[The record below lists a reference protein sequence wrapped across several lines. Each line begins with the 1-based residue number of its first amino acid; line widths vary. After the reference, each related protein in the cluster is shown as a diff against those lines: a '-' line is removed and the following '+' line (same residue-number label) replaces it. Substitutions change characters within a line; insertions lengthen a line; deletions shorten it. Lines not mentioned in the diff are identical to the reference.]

1 MRRLFIV
8 FAALLMLA
16 LMPASAQAPRLPAGF
31 TETIYEGGLSAPT
44 SMAFAPDGRLFVTQQ
59 GGAVKVIDA
68 GGTLLGTNFTSFAV
82 DPSGERGLL
91 GIAFDP
97 NFASN
102 NLVYFYYTTPDGP
115 RNKVV
120 RVTANGNQAAAGETP
135 LFQLPTLSSA
145 TNHNGG
151 ALHFGAD
158 GKLYVAVGENAD
170 ASLAQQMDTRL
181 GKMLRYNSDGSIP
194 TDNPFYNSASGA
206 NRAIWAQGLRNPFTF
221 AVQPGTGQMFI
232 NDVGGG
238 AFEEV
243 NLGEA
248 GANYGWPATEGYHSN
263 PAYKNPLYAY
273 ANNTKTCAIAGG
285 TFYNPANATFPAS
298 YVGDYFFAD
307 LCAREIYHR
316 DVGGTVTTF
325 AGPTDGGSIVDLDIG
340 PDGALYYLSRGSGA
354 VYRIAYTPPPVT
366 GETVRNGSFEKDK
379 DGDGIPNKWTV
390 AGGVQARRICN
401 GKGVTDGACAL
412 RVRNGTGGGRV
423 LQKIAADTLISGT
436 TLHLSLMATGK
447 NVPVG
452 AKIKLQVVTDAGKTA
467 YTIPLPSGTFATQ
480 SFSHTPI
487 VTTGQGKKL
496 KVVIAYPAGG
506 GKVFID
512 GMSVMATAP

>member
-8 FAALLMLA
+8 FAALSALM
-16 LMPASAQAPRLPAGF
+16 LMPANAQVPRLPAGF
-31 TETIYEGGLSAPT
+31 TETVYEDGLSAPT

-68 GGTLLGTNFTSFAV
+68 GGTLLGTNFTSFTV
-82 DPSGERGLL
+82 DSAGERGLL
-91 GIAFDP
+91 GVAFDP

-120 RVTANGNQAAAGETP
+120 HVTANGNQAVLGSEDP
-135 LFQLPTLSSA
+135 LFELPVLSSA

-151 ALHFGAD
+151 AIHFGAD
-158 GKLYVAVGENAD
+158 GKLYVAVGENAN
-170 ASLAQQMDTRL
+170 APLAQQMDTRL
-181 GKMLRYNSDGSIP
+181 GKMLRYNSDGTIP

-206 NRAIWAQGLRNPFTF
+206 NRAIWALGLRNPFTF
-221 AVQPGTGQMFI
+221 AVQPGTGQIFI

-248 GANYGWPATEGYHSN
+248 GANYGWPETEGYHSN
-263 PAYKNPLYAY
+263 PAYENPLYAY
-273 ANNTKTCAIAGG
+273 ANDTETCAIAGG
-285 TFYNPANATFPAS
+285 TFYNPSNATFPTS

-316 DVGGTVTTF
+316 DAGGAVTTF
-325 AGPTDGGSIVDLDIG
+325 AGPTDGGGIVDLDIG

-354 VYRIAYTPPPVT
+354 VYRIAFTPPALE
-366 GETVRNGSFEKDK
+366 GELVRNGSFENDK
-379 DGDGIPNKWTV
+379 HGDGIPNHWTV
-390 AGGVQARRICN
+390 VGLTARRICN

-412 RVRNGTGGGRV
+412 RIRSGTVGGKV
-423 LQKIAADTLISGT
+423 IQKVAVPALASGT
-436 TLHLSLMATGK
+436 TLHFSLAATGK
-447 NVPVG
+447 NVPAG
-452 AKIKLQVVTDAGKTA
+452 AKVKLQVITDAGKA
-467 YTIPLPSGTFATQ
+467 VYTIPLASGTFPTQ
-480 SFSHTPI
+480 ALSHTPI
-487 VTTGQGKKL
+487 VTAAQGKVV
-496 KVVIAYPAGG
+496 KVVIVYPAGG
-506 GKVFID
+506 GKVFVEAV
-512 GMSVMATAP
+512 SVVADAP